1 MRANEKTNNQSNL
14 EQFENYELKV
24 KTYSQKEIL
33 SVTSELFIREKK
45 ISDAILILLAEI
57 QNRRIYADLGFT
69 SLFELLTRHFKLSES
84 TAYQKVSLIKLIREV
99 PEAKAAL
106 VKAEATVSNLV
117 LANTYINE
125 QKKTQNKLNNQEKK
139 KIVELVKDKSFR
151 EAKQELAR
159 LNPET
164 QTPRDKTKILN
175 ESKVSLSFAID
186 RELQEKLTHI
196 KNLIS
201 HQNPNPTMNELLT
214 MMADITIAEIE
225 KKKGFNKKPTAEK
238 PINKELDNENAI
250 NEKVQTSRKTAEEI
264 ELQMAPAKTDKY
276 TKINNTPKHSR
287 YISKHVKR
295 EVYERAGGQ
304 CQYVSPEGRRCECK
318 SFLQFEHV
326 QPFSCM
332 GTNEAGNLKVY
343 CSSHNYLAAKKFF
356 GKDPR
361 EYKR

>member
-1 MRANEKTNNQSNL
+1 MKANEQPNHQASL

-24 KTYSQKEIL
+24 KSYSQSEL
-33 SVTSELFIREKK
+33 LATTSELFIREKK

-57 QNRRIYADLGFT
+57 QNRRIYAELGYT

-106 VKAEATVSNLV
+106 VKGEATVSNLV

-125 QKKTQNKLNNQEKK
+125 QKKSEHNLNSQEKK
-139 KIVELVKDKSFR
+139 KIVDLVKDKSFR
-151 EAKQELAR
+151 EAKQELAL
-159 LNPET
+159 LNPESHI
-164 QTPRDKTKILN
+164 PRDKTRTLN
-175 ESKVSLSFAID
+175 ESKVSLSFTID
-186 RELQEKLTHI
+186 KELQEKLTHI

-214 MMADITIAEIE
+214 VMADITIAEVE
-225 KKKGFNKKPTAEK
+225 KKKGINKK
-238 PINKELDNENAI
+238 
-250 NEKVQTSRKTAEEI
+250 VYTSRKTAEEI
-264 ELQMAPAKTDKY
+264 APQIVPVKTDKN
-276 TKINNTPKHSR
+276 TKTNNTVQRSR
-287 YISKHVKR
+287 YISRSVKR

-304 CQYVSPEGRRCECK
+304 CQYVSANGKRCECK

-326 QPFSCM
+326 QPFSCN
-332 GTNEAGNLKVY
+332 GSNESANLIIL
-343 CSSHNYLAAKKFF
+343 CSNHNYLAAKKFF

-361 EYKR
+361 EYKQ